1 MENVQRIPVGRK
13 AGERKIVLPD
23 QVNVELT
30 DLAGKVKEGLLAFA
44 VGVGLEVFKTLLEE
58 DRTVMAGT
66 KGKHDPAGRSSNRH
80 GSQPSSVTLGGRKV
94 AMNRPRVR
102 SVTGEELS
110 LPTWHALGS
119 DDDLLGEM
127 ALGRML
133 AGLSTR
139 NYGEGLEPVGSDLE
153 ASAISKSAVS
163 RRFVAR
169 TKVALD
175 ELLAKDL
182 SDLKICALFADGIEM
197 ADHLMVCAL
206 GLDRDGNKH
215 ILGIRE
221 GSTENKTVCAALLSG
236 LVDRG
241 LDPSEGILVVIDGG
255 KGLRAGVKQ
264 VFGDLGLI
272 QRCRIHKRRNVTQ
285 HLPKD
290 QQLVVARKLEKA
302 YAKQDPDKA
311 LAALKALA
319 TKLETTHPGAA
330 ASLREGMEETLT
342 VNRLGVPETLLPTL
356 CNTNTIESS
365 FSVARTTMRNV
376 KRWRSGKMVER
387 WTAAGMEVAS
397 SKFRRVKGYRE
408 LPILV
413 EKLKSEVAKLSLAE
427 DKIPA

>member
-13 AGERKIVLPD
+13 SGERKIELPE
-23 QVNVELT
+23 QVNVELG

-58 DRTVMAGT
+58 DRIVMVGER
-66 KGKHDPAGRSSNRH
+66 GKHDPAGRSANRH

-94 AMNRPRVR
+94 AMDRPRVR
-102 SVTGEELS
+102 SVSGEELP
-110 LPTWHALGS
+110 LATWQALAGNN
-119 DDDLLGEM
+119 DLLEEM

-139 NYGEGLEPVGSDLE
+139 SYGEGLEPVGSDLE
-153 ASAISKSAVS
+153 VSSTSKSAIS

-197 ADHLMVCAL
+197 SDHLMVCAL

-221 GSTENKTVCAALLSG
+221 GSTENKAVCTALLSD
-236 LVDRG
+236 LVERG
-241 LDPSEGILVVIDGG
+241 LDFSDGILAVIDGG
-255 KGLRAGVKQ
+255 KGLRAAVKQ

-290 QQLVVARKLEKA
+290 QQLKVGRKIDKA
-302 YAKQDPDKA
+302 YAMDPDKA
-311 LAALKALA
+311 LLALKNLA
-319 TKLETTHPGAA
+319 DKLEISHPRRR
-330 ASLREGMEETLT
+330 SLTAGGDGGDPDRKPAGCSRDPAPHAFQHQHDRILLLGCP
-342 VNRLGVPETLLPTL
+342 NRHAQRQALELGQDGRALDCCRHGGGSSQIPPGQGLPG
-356 CNTNTIESS
+356 IAHIGGEPQG
-365 FSVARTTMRNV
+365 
-376 KRWRSGKMVER
+376 RSR
-387 WTAAGMEVAS
+387 
-397 SKFRRVKGYRE
+397 
-408 LPILV
+408 
-413 EKLKSEVAKLSLAE
+413 
-427 DKIPA
+427 

>member
-1 MENVQRIPVGRK
+1 MEKVQRIPIGRK
-13 AGERKIVLPD
+13 PGERKIELPD
-23 QVNVELT
+23 QVSVELA
-30 DLAGKVKEGLLAFA
+30 DLAGKAKEGLLAFA

-58 DRTVMAGT
+58 DRTVIAGT
-66 KGKHDPAGRSSNRH
+66 KGKHDPAGRIANRH

-94 AMNRPRVR
+94 ALDRPRVR
-102 SVTGEELS
+102 SVSGEELS
-110 LPTWHALGS
+110 LPTWQALAT
-119 DDDLLGEM
+119 DDELLGEM
-127 ALGRML
+127 AFGRML

-139 NYGEGLEPVGSDLE
+139 NYGVGLEPVGTDLE
-153 ASAISKSAVS
+153 VSATSRSAVS

-169 TKVALD
+169 TKGALD
-175 ELLAKDL
+175 ELMAKDL
-182 SDLKICALFADGIEM
+182 SELKICALFADGIEM
-197 ADHLMVCAL
+197 AEHIMVCAL

-215 ILGIRE
+215 LLGIRE
-221 GSTENKTVCAALLSG
+221 GSTENKTVCTALLSG
-236 LVDRG
+236 LVERG
-241 LDPSEGILVVIDGG
+241 LDASDGILVVIDGG

-290 QQLVVARKLEKA
+290 QQLAVTRKLEKA

-319 TKLETTHPGAA
+319 AKLELTHPGAA

-365 FSVARTTMRNV
+365 FSVARITMRNV
-376 KRWRSGKMVER
+376 KRWRSGKMIER
-387 WTAAGMEVAS
+387 WTAAGMEVAAG
-397 SKFRRVKGYRE
+397 KFRRVKGYRE
-408 LPILV
+408 LPVLV
-413 EKLKSEVAKLSLAE
+413 EKLKAEVAKLSDVE
-427 DKIPA
+427 DRIPA